1 MLRRE
6 RTLRSI
12 KELSKKYGSGRTLP
26 TSAIRRVDNDLL
38 QEYKYHSY
46 GYRIQDWNGE
56 NPLTAGGPTAYC
68 TADIPNECKLAT
80 MSYWGVKEFYN
91 FCFGVWLNGYESLGY
106 YDGAYHYKHSYRTY
120 FYFRRYIRTSFTGQD
135 FLGSTFGGNLKNG
148 TAHSWDIPKSKYSNY
163 LSARVQAEFNPTNII
178 YIYHNGQFEEI
189 NYQVDIKDYYYSEE
203 EKILTDSLPQHRL
216 TAELCEI
223 ETALSQSQ
231 VGSTDLPHLY
241 GSYAVAEL
249 SGTEQNSILNA
260 IQNNTIDQ
268 ALNYGL
274 SHNVN
279 GNFLYNHDI
288 AMWALEVKPVSLSIH
303 SPTGELRPPALCGL
317 LLTDYR

>member
-26 TSAIRRVDNDLL
+26 TSAIRRVDDFL
-38 QEYKYHSY
+38 QEYRYSS
-46 GYRIQDWNGE
+46 GGNRITDWNGE
-56 NPLTAGGPTAYC
+56 IPLIGSGGTAYC
-68 TADIPNECKLAT
+68 TAEIPNECKLAT
-80 MSYWGVKEFYN
+80 MSYWGVKEYYN

-106 YDGAYHYKHSYRTY
+106 YDGAYHFKHSYRTY
-120 FYFRRYIRTSFTGQD
+120 FYFRRYIRTSFSGQD
-135 FLGSTFGGNLKNG
+135 FLGTTFGGNLKNG
-148 TAHSWDIPKSKYSNY
+148 TAHSWDIPRRNVAS
-163 LSARVQAEFNPTNII
+163 LSARVQATFNPTNII
-178 YIYHNGQFEEI
+178 YIYHNGQFEEV
-189 NYQVDIKDYYYSEE
+189 NYQADIKNYYFSEE

-223 ETALSQSQ
+223 DTALCQSRN
-231 VGSTDLPHLY
+231 STTTGY
-241 GSYAVAEL
+241 SAVAEL

-288 AMWALEVKPVSLSIH
+288 TMWALEVKPATLSIH